1 MTAIVNEL
9 RPGLGWLALTAV
21 GVLLAGTA
29 LMLVVLPSSHGFG
42 TSAEGRGQASVDS
55 YRVRCPAPF
64 TRAFDD
70 IGSGA
75 GWFEFTTGEPMII
88 SADSYCTLS
97 ARRRMSL
104 ALVLGSVGAAAIA
117 AGRRHT
123 AAMPV

>member
-1 MTAIVNEL
+1 VAAIVDDL
-9 RPGLGWLALTAV
+9 RPGLGWAALAV
-21 GVLLAGTA
+21 IGVLLAGTA
-29 LMLVVLPSSHGFG
+29 LMLVALPSSHWFG
-42 TSAEGRGQASVDS
+42 ASVEGRGQASADTS
-55 YRVRCPAPF
+55 RVRCPPPF

-88 SADSYCTLS
+88 STDSYCAFS

-117 AGRRHT
+117 AGRCHT
-123 AAMPV
+123 AALSV